1 MSIYAV
7 CGIVG
12 RHPVPNKNDLEYI
25 IKKINTW
32 QDFNE
37 TTDEDIMKIKEL
49 LGVPSYCKMRPDA
62 DNKLIMIISLKNN
75 EDNLEVHL
83 IINGEGDMRATIPW
97 G

>member
-1 MSIYAV
+1 MSIYEV
-7 CGIVG
+7 RGIVG
-12 RHPVPNKNDLEYI
+12 RHPVPNENDLKI
-25 IKKINTW
+25 IKEKINTW
-32 QDFNE
+32 QDFNK
-37 TTDEDIMKIKEL
+37 TTDKDIIKIKEL